1 MDRRRFLRS
10 SLVSAAALVA
20 APAWIKKAFGDTACP
35 APTGGNNDGDGIA
48 RRSASPEALEL
59 EPFSS
64 AFRRAQRSGKALLV
78 FVIPA
83 NDADKWE
90 RGAAFGEWLNYG
102 TDAQLA
108 PLAEVEVVA
117 ATVAAVRAFVPSVG
131 KSEPYMMLVDTQ
143 RSPVTARALDAKL
156 PAYEDR
162 WGRGGGGKWEDIQK
176 NEERIATKRT
186 EALSAV
192 LIDAI
197 RVPDGRV
204 AQAAAEARAR
214 LVKQRVPGSFWAH
227 SGGCGTR
234 VEGDDDP
241 VMVAC
246 GMGHT
251 PARSSRFLYMYAET
265 PGQRRRHLE
274 KSRKNETL

>member
-1 MDRRRFLRS
+1 MDRRRFLRTS
-10 SLVSAAALVA
+10 IASATALVA
-20 APAWIKKAFGDTACP
+20 APAWIRRAFGDTACP
-35 APTGGNNDGDGIA
+35 APTGTGGPAPRESTVD
-48 RRSASPEALEL
+48 ALDL

-64 AFRRAQRSGKALLV
+64 AFRRAQRAGKPLLV

-83 NDADKWE
+83 NDADKWA

-117 ATVAAVRAFVPSVG
+117 ATVSAVRALVPSVG
-131 KSEPYMMLVDTQ
+131 RAEPYMLLIDTQ
-143 RSPVTARALDAKL
+143 RAPVTARALDVKL
-156 PAYEDR
+156 PQYEDR
-162 WGRGGGGKWEDIQK
+162 WGRGGGDWKEMQK
-176 NEERIATKRT
+176 REEETAMRRT
-186 EALSAV
+186 DALSGLV
-192 LIDAI
+192 MEAI

-204 AQAAAEARAR
+204 AQAAAEVRAR
-214 LVKQRVPGSFWAH
+214 LVKNRVPGSYWAR

-246 GMGHT
+246 GMGRT

-265 PGQRRRHLE
+265 PGQRRRRLE
-274 KSRKNETL
+274 KQRKNETL